1 MTDANIVFC
10 PQCFIESDASLI
22 VPDESTNRRI
32 CIELSRRMSEN
43 ANNRTSVPSKL
54 ADPPPDPS
62 ECAECKAQSFGVL
75 MCLHCAQRLCS
86 DCQKKHVAM
95 VIRKVAQKIVG
106 LRKSS
111 HDLEAIQMNLLI
123 EDNIVTPQRSAINRQ
138 LDKVVEDLE
147 LTCDRAFG
155 AAILTITEAANKVQE
170 TLQKELTDVAEVKK
184 LTEFAVVLPAL
195 IDADEDSLEE
205 LLQRRNELRNA
216 LKSFHKPVERLA
228 TVNTDKLAVSKV
240 ALDTVPAWSIKPGFV
255 VLTHMVGTE
264 VGVGH
269 LQNSYRRT
277 FRIPT
282 TVNYGLAVVDPNTNR
297 SASQIHAFGLI
308 RRHLEDFDFLLVG
321 EPLDDTEAHSKEV
334 PSQKLLSTSPTF
346 PPSSQPLASPKQLNP
361 FSSEPF
367 NFA

>member
-1 MTDANIVFC
+1 MSGFAEDLICEICHQLLRDPHMLPCGHSYCLHPCILNMTDANIVFC

-240 ALDTVPAWSIKPGFV
+240 ALDT
-255 VLTHMVGTE
+255 
-264 VGVGH
+264 
-269 LQNSYRRT
+269 
-277 FRIPT
+277 
-282 TVNYGLAVVDPNTNR
+282 
-297 SASQIHAFGLI
+297 I